1 MAARPT
7 WSGHLR
13 LSLVTC
19 PVALYNATSSTGDI
33 HFNLINPETGSR
45 IKMVTTDAETGKPVS
60 RGELV
65 KGYEV
70 EKGRYIILTPEEIA
84 AVKLESTRVIN
95 IERFVDAD
103 EIDRLYWNAPYF
115 LMPDGKLGLEA
126 FAVIRE
132 AMVRSNKVALGRVVL
147 HTRERLVALEPR
159 GKGIVATTLRT
170 NDEVRSAEQAFAE
183 IGDVTADEAM
193 VDIASRIIEQQ
204 GGAFEPAEFNDRYED
219 ALRALIAEKEGKT
232 PQKAAE
238 EPGATNVVD
247 LMSALKASLS
257 RQTPTGRA
265 KPEPKAAKPAPKA
278 GARRPPAKKRA

>member
-19 PVALYNATSSTGDI
+19 PVALYNATSSAGDV
-33 HFNLINPETGSR
+33 HFNLINPATGSR
-45 IKMVTTDAETGKPVS
+45 IKMVTTDAETGEPVN
-60 RGELV
+60 RGDLV
-65 KGYEV
+65 KGYEI
-70 EKGRYIILTPEEIA
+70 EKGRYIVLTNEEIA

-103 EIDRLYWNAPYF
+103 EIDRLYWNTPYF

-132 AMVRSNKVALGRVVL
+132 AMVRSNKIALGRVVL

-159 GKGIVATTLRT
+159 GKGIVATTLRV
-170 NDEVRSAEQAFAE
+170 NDEVRSAEETFAE
-183 IGDVTADEAM
+183 IGDVAADEAM

-204 GGAFEPAEFNDRYED
+204 GGAFDPGQFNDRYED

-232 PQKAAE
+232 PKSKDEPAAD
-238 EPGATNVVD
+238 TNVVD
-247 LMSALKASLS
+247 LMAALKASLS

-265 KPEPKAAKPAPKA
+265 KSDSKPAKADPKA
-278 GARRPPAKKRA
+278 GARRAPAKKRA

>member
-19 PVALYNATSSTGDI
+19 PVALYNATSTAGDV
-33 HFNLINPETGSR
+33 HFNLINPSTGSR
-45 IKMVTTDAETGKPVS
+45 IKMVTTDAETGEPVN
-60 RGELV
+60 RGDLV
-65 KGYEV
+65 KGYEI
-70 EKGRYIILTPEEIA
+70 EKGRYIVLSNEEIA
-84 AVKLESTRVIN
+84 SVKLESTRVIN

-103 EIDRLYWNAPYF
+103 EIDRLYWNTPYF
-115 LMPDGKLGLEA
+115 LLPDGKLGLEA

-132 AMVRSNKVALGRVVL
+132 AMVRSNKIALGRVVL

-159 GKGIVATTLRT
+159 GKGIVATTLRV
-170 NDEVRSAEQAFAE
+170 NDEVRSAEQAFSE
-183 IGDVTADEAM
+183 IGDVAADEAM

-204 GGAFEPAEFNDRYED
+204 GGAFDPAEFNDRYED

-232 PQKAAE
+232 PKTKAE
-238 EPGATNVVD
+238 EPGDTNVVD

-265 KPEPKAAKPAPKA
+265 KAEPKSAKPAPKA